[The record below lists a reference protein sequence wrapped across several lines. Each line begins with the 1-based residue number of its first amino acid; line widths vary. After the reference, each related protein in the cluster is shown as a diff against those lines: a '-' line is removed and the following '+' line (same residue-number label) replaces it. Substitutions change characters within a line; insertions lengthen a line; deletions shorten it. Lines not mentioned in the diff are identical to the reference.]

1 MPNAPG
7 GKESSPLGENN
18 DLEKQTLGT
27 NLVRQ
32 IFKKRQ
38 DIFFVT

>member
-1 MPNAPG
+1 MPNAPE

-18 DLEKQTLGT
+18 DLEKQTFGT

-32 IFKKRQ
+32 FFFK
-38 DIFFVT
+38 